1 MAKKRQPSHEEIEK
15 EAATELNRSMRKALA
30 SSPSPYASPAGKG
43 PHPEPSSPRQWGQEG
58 PAGSGWD
65 DADERRLTVAE
76 EEEAVTGLAIQQ
88 MAERWGGSSLE
99 DHTISRTHPSQAEEA
114 RDRALRDAVA
124 RQSRFAKPARK
135 VPVPQ
140 QGSRGFTGSWT
151 SSSPADPSE
160 PMAWESAVPQANI
173 GAKPSTGSA
182 GRRKAPATKA
192 AAKKAPAKKAPAKRA
207 VPAKKAP
214 AKKAPAK
221 RAVPAKKAPAKKAP
235 AKKATRP
242 GRAGR

>member
-15 EAATELNRSMRKALA
+15 EAAAELNRSMRKALA

-43 PHPEPSSPRQWGQEG
+43 PQPEPSSPRQWGQEG
-58 PAGSGWD
+58 SAGSGWD

-182 GRRKAPATKA
+182 GRRKAPA
-192 AAKKAPAKKAPAKRA
+192 KKA
-207 VPAKKAP
+207 PAKKAP

-221 RAVPAKKAPAKKAP
+221 KAPAKKAPAKKAP